1 MQRAY
6 SNESGQPR
14 AVLASQSL
22 RFTGSGSWV
31 RLNFSLTPSAAAPCV
46 PIAPGSDPAIRC
58 KAENVSVGHV
68 CVRCGGEF
76 VVGLAAPAEVLVD
89 FAVLQPGSWGR
100 YKGLP
105 VHRGTV
111 DALLEMGV
119 TAIRFGGSF
128 VSYYVRT
135 IAREESP
142 PLSRTFAHREATT
155 SGRIGVARRG
165 CGPASVLTGSRTS

>member
-1 MQRAY
+1 MLQRAY
-6 SNESGQPR
+6 SNASGKPR

-22 RFTGSGSWV
+22 RFAGSGSWV

-58 KAENVSVGHV
+58 KAENASAGHV
-68 CVRCGGEF
+68 CVRCGGEL
-76 VVGLAAPAEVLVD
+76 VVGLAKPAEVLVD
-89 FAVLQPGSWGR
+89 FVVLQPGSWGR

-105 VHRGTV
+105 VHKGTV
-111 DALLEMGV
+111 ETLLEMGV

-135 IAREESP
+135 NRS
-142 PLSRTFAHREATT
+142 
-155 SGRIGVARRG
+155 
-165 CGPASVLTGSRTS
+165 